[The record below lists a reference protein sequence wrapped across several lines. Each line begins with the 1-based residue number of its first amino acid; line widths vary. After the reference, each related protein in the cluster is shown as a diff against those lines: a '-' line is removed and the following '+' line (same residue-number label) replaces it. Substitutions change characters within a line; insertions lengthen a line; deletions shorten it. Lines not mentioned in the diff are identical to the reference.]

1 MPDSVIHIAEDNP
14 RDREFLQQ
22 ALNGLAV
29 EFHREGLSALER
41 LAQLEQIYLLTDI
54 QMPDLDGLSL
64 AKTLWQTHPSA
75 RIVFW
80 SNHAD
85 ESYLREL
92 QKIVPEQTVYGYV
105 LKNNTSDELRAALHA
120 VFDADHCWIDPL
132 IKPIQ
137 ARLSTRS
144 DALSDVEY
152 EALVDMALG
161 LTDNAIAKR
170 RYLSRRGVQNR
181 LAAIYHKLNANDESV
196 TPEWI
201 NPRVRA
207 VKQAIERGLLN
218 DEILRQADDALQRWL
233 AQQIRAK

>member
-1 MPDSVIHIAEDNP
+1 MHDAVIHVAEDNP
-14 RDREFLQQ
+14 RDREFLEQT
-22 ALNGLAV
+22 LSGLTIV
-29 EFHREGLSALER
+29 FHREGQSALSALR
-41 LAQLEQIYLLTDI
+41 GCANICLLTDI
-54 QMPDLDGLSL
+54 QMPDLNGLAL
-64 AKTLWQTHPSA
+64 AKKLWQVQPSA

-105 LKNNTSDELRAALHA
+105 LKNNTSVELGKAIKA
-120 VFDADHCWIDPL
+120 VFVDDQCWIDPM
-132 IKPIQ
+132 IKPVQ
-137 ARLSTRS
+137 ARLTTRM
-144 DALSDVEY
+144 DALTDVEY
-152 EALVDMALG
+152 EALIDMALG
-161 LTDNAIAKR
+161 LTDNGIARR

-181 LAAIYHKLNANDESV
+181 LAAIYQKLNANDESV

-218 DEILRQADDALQRWL
+218 DEILRQADEALQHWL
-233 AQQIRAK
+233 AQQIHT